1 MKFNRLTNPLSII
14 GIIMIIIS
22 ILIIF
27 VHSLDNLALQVT
39 YAFLM
44 GSSEGKAIIFF
55 FLMGS
60 LLILSQFIKDS
71 KRLENSKYTSK
82 PGNYY
87 LKLIIILVFCTFILG
102 QIFEIWIRVK
112 LGVPIFTTFV
122 STSPSLS
129 TSSIIHSHV
138 FKSMLGLLISDSGLH
153 IPSNIHTGLSIAQY
167 IPKYAMIIFAVLPT
181 VYILGLLSLGKR
193 SDLQKIILIFGIC
206 TAMIGM
212 VDGGLFSTP
221 ALLGFAILIG
231 SYSIKKP
238 FSIKNLIK
246 PSTVII
252 IILVIRVLI
261 GLAGSNPEYY
271 EVTVLG
277 GHGEIP
283 LQGFN
288 VTNEQIVG
296 NATIITVSSKLD
308 EMTFFNQVFKE
319 YNGKYPAF
327 FVSWNIYSYL

>member
-1 MKFNRLTNPLSII
+1 
-14 GIIMIIIS
+14 MIIIS

-44 GSSEGKAIIFF
+44 GSSEGKSIIFF

-60 LLILSQFIKDS
+60 LLILSQFVKDS
-71 KRLENSKYTSK
+71 SMLANKYTFKS
-82 PGNYY
+82 GNYY
-87 LKLIIILVFCTFILG
+87 LKLIIILVFFTFILG
-102 QIFEIWIRVK
+102 QIFEIWIRIK
-112 LGVPIFTTFV
+112 LGIPIFTTFV
-122 STSPSLS
+122 STSPNLS

-153 IPSNIHTGLSIAQY
+153 IPPNIHTGLSIAHY

-181 VYILGLLSLGKR
+181 VYILGLLSLGNR
-193 SDLQKIILIFGIC
+193 SDVQKIILIFGIC
-206 TAMIGM
+206 IAMIGM

-221 ALLGFAILIG
+221 ALLGFAILLGI
-231 SYSIKKP
+231 YSIKKP
-238 FSIKNLIK
+238 FSFKNFIK
-246 PSTVII
+246 PSTI
-252 IILVIRVLI
+252 IILILIIRVLI

-277 GHGEIP
+277 GYGDIP
-283 LQGFN
+283 LPGFN

-296 NATIITVSSKLD
+296 NATIIKVSSNLD

-327 FVSWNIYSYL
+327 FVSWNIYSYF

>member
-1 MKFNRLTNPLSII
+1 
-14 GIIMIIIS
+14 MIIIS

-27 VHSLDNLALQVT
+27 VQSLDNLALQVT

-60 LLILSQFIKDS
+60 LLILSQFVKDS

-102 QIFEIWIRVK
+102 QIFEIWIRVR

-122 STSPSLS
+122 STSPTLS
-129 TSSIIHSHV
+129 TSSIVHSHV
-138 FKSMLGLLISDSGLH
+138 FKSMLGLLISDSGFH
-153 IPSNIHTGLSIAQY
+153 IPSNIHTGVSIAQY

-193 SDLQKIILIFGIC
+193 SDIQKIILIFGIC

-212 VDGGLFSTP
+212 VDGGLFSIP
-221 ALLGFAILIG
+221 ALLGFTILLG

-238 FSIKNLIK
+238 FSIKNLVK
-246 PSTVII
+246 PSTII
-252 IILVIRVLI
+252 IILLVIRALI

-296 NATIITVSSKLD
+296 NATIITVSSKMN

-319 YNGKYPAF
+319 YNGKYPTF

>member
-1 MKFNRLTNPLSII
+1 
-14 GIIMIIIS
+14 
-22 ILIIF
+22 
-27 VHSLDNLALQVT
+27 
-39 YAFLM
+39 M

-60 LLILSQFIKDS
+60 LLILSQFVNDS

-102 QIFEIWIRVK
+102 QIFEIWIRIR

-122 STSPSLS
+122 STSPTLS

-153 IPSNIHTGLSIAQY
+153 IPLNIHTGVSIAQY
-167 IPKYAMIIFAVLPT
+167 IPKYTMIIFAVLPT

-193 SDLQKIILIFGIC
+193 SDIEKIILIFGIC

-212 VDGGLFSTP
+212 VDGGLFSIP
-221 ALLGFAILIG
+221 ALLGFTILLGIF
-231 SYSIKKP
+231 SIKKP
-238 FSIKNLIK
+238 FSIKNLVK
-246 PSTVII
+246 PSTII
-252 IILVIRVLI
+252 IVILVIRVLI
-261 GLAGSNPEYY
+261 GLVGSNPEYY

-296 NATIITVSSKLD
+296 NATIITVSSKMD
-308 EMTFFNQVFKE
+308 EMTFFNQIFKD

-327 FVSWNIYSYL
+327 FVSWNIYSYF

>member
-1 MKFNRLTNPLSII
+1 
-14 GIIMIIIS
+14 
-22 ILIIF
+22 
-27 VHSLDNLALQVT
+27 
-39 YAFLM
+39 
-44 GSSEGKAIIFF
+44 
-55 FLMGS
+55 
-60 LLILSQFIKDS
+60 
-71 KRLENSKYTSK
+71 
-82 PGNYY
+82 
-87 LKLIIILVFCTFILG
+87 
-102 QIFEIWIRVK
+102 
-112 LGVPIFTTFV
+112 
-122 STSPSLS
+122 
-129 TSSIIHSHV
+129 
-138 FKSMLGLLISDSGLH
+138 
-153 IPSNIHTGLSIAQY
+153 
-167 IPKYAMIIFAVLPT
+167 MIIFAVLPT
-181 VYILGLLSLGKR
+181 VYILGLLSLDKR
-193 SDLQKIILIFGIC
+193 SSIHKIILIFGIC

-221 ALLGFAILIG
+221 ALLGFAILLG

-246 PSTVII
+246 PSTVILLL
-252 IILVIRVLI
+252 LVIRVLI

-296 NATIITVSSKLD
+296 NATIITVSSKMD

-327 FVSWNIYSYL
+327 FVSWNIYSYF

>member
-1 MKFNRLTNPLSII
+1 
-14 GIIMIIIS
+14 
-22 ILIIF
+22 
-27 VHSLDNLALQVT
+27 
-39 YAFLM
+39 M
-44 GSSEGKAIIFF
+44 GSSEGKSIIFF

-60 LLILSQFIKDS
+60 LLILSQFVKDS
-71 KRLENSKYTSK
+71 EKFKNSKYTSK
-82 PGNYY
+82 QGNYY

-138 FKSMLGLLISDSGLH
+138 FKSMLGLLISDSGLN

-221 ALLGFAILIG
+221 ALLGFTILLGI
-231 SYSIKKP
+231 YSIKKP

-246 PSTVII
+246 PSTVILF
-252 IILVIRVLI
+252 ILVIRVLI

-271 EVTVLG
+271 EVTVLD
-277 GHGEIP
+277 GHGDIP

-288 VTNEQIVG
+288 VTNEKLVG
-296 NATIITVSSKLD
+296 NATIITVSSKMD

-327 FVSWNIYSYL
+327 FVSWNIYSYF